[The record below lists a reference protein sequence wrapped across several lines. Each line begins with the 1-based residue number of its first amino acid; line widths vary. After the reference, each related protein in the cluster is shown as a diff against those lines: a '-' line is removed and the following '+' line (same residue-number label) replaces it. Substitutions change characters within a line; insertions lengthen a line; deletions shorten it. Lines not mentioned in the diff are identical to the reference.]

1 MQVVHLHACHDVHRI
16 LGHVRGVCYHVLV
29 DRLVFLVFVF
39 LDLPFLSRA
48 LAIVVVLVSLA
59 LWWWWWF
66 PGCWFFFPFPVEVGF
81 ETDGTECANVVAM
94 PPARRVLGIPLRSSV
109 IRTIAVFV
117 SFPIVVR
124 KLKIQNRNTTEEE
137 EKEKKERE
145 TKERERSLRLELQE
159 LQKRLE
165 IEQKKQKSLRR
176 KMLELQKD
184 MRENKDK
191 VNREDYERLETEAQ
205 ELKARVDRL
214 HEIHAARRSESI
226 NHRGKEDKEGAVLG
240 TIDRHAQSNTM
251 SQEPIAGTSTPDEV
265 ERAHHRV
272 DAETNPSDPKEVQK
286 DDANETSMLPNGTD
300 NEEASAP
307 GEEKDGRRGLL
318 GRFFRCAACTPVR
331 H

>member
-1 MQVVHLHACHDVHRI
+1 M
-16 LGHVRGVCYHVLV
+16 
-29 DRLVFLVFVF
+29 
-39 LDLPFLSRA
+39 
-48 LAIVVVLVSLA
+48 VVVVVVSLA
-59 LWWWWWF
+59 LWLCHW
-66 PGCWFFFPFPVEVGF
+66 CWFFFPFPVEVGF